1 MAECL
6 FCRIAAKELPSELVY
21 EDELVLAFRDIN
33 PQAPVH
39 LLLIPKE
46 HVGSV
51 IEIEAAHPLLP
62 SRLLRV
68 AKELAA
74 REGLAES
81 GYRLVVNTG
90 PDAGQSVHH
99 LHVHLLGGRTLG
111 WPPG

>member
-6 FCRIAAKELPSELVY
+6 FCRIAAKEIPSDVVY

-39 LLLIPKE
+39 LLVIPKS
-46 HVGSV
+46 HVASV
-51 IEIEAAHPLLP
+51 REIEEAHPLVA

-68 AKELAA
+68 ARDLAA
-74 REGLAES
+74 QEGVAES

-90 PDAGQSVHH
+90 RDAGQAVHH
-99 LHVHLLGGRTLG
+99 LHLHLLGGRG
-111 WPPG
+111 MAWPPG